1 MKKIG
6 AIVLAIVLVIAFILP
21 FIRKNQT
28 DNENPI
34 DFGFNS
40 SSTYLAV
47 QKGTPFVF
55 EANVGQNIDRI
66 ELSLNGNLVKSW
78 NSEGEITW
86 TDAKVLTLKI
96 ETESYKMGT
105 YSIELRGFSS
115 EDLVY
120 NDERFLFINAK
131 NALQEQE
138 FELLDTHPHNPD
150 NFTQGYEFFN
160 DKLFESTGN
169 PRQMNTTMV
178 AEIERTTGRSIRE
191 VKQYNP
197 IFGEGI
203 TILDSK
209 IYQISWQD
217 EKCFV
222 YDLVG
227 FTVIDT
233 LNYQGE
239 GWGLCNDGKNLI
251 MSDGTNQ
258 LTFRDP
264 NNFEVLKT
272 IEVHSDRG
280 PVTNLNELDYVNG
293 KVFANI
299 WMSEKRFQHDTRMNL
314 SKIVVIDPK
323 TGAVERYIDLQEIL
337 RKASVTNVPNGIAYR
352 KSTNSFWLTGK
363 YWDQVYE
370 IALKSKSI

>member
-6 AIVLAIVLVIAFILP
+6 AIVLAIVLVIAFVLP
-21 FIRKNQT
+21 YIGKNQT

-86 TDAKVLTLKI
+86 TDAQVLTLKI

-120 NDERFLFINAK
+120 NDERFLFVNAK

-203 TILDSK
+203 TIFDSK

-299 WMSEKRFQHDTRMNL
+299 WMSEQRFQHDTRMNL

>member
-6 AIVLAIVLVIAFILP
+6 AIVLAIVLVIAFVLP
-21 FIRKNQT
+21 YIGKNQT

-115 EDLVY
+115 EDLVS
-120 NDERFLFINAK
+120 NDERFLFVNAK

-299 WMSEKRFQHDTRMNL
+299 WMSEQRFQHDTRMNL

>member
-6 AIVLAIVLVIAFILP
+6 AIVLAIVLVIAFVLP
-21 FIRKNQT
+21 YIGKNQT

-86 TDAKVLTLKI
+86 TDAQVLTLKI

-120 NDERFLFINAK
+120 NDERFLFVNAK

-299 WMSEKRFQHDTRMNL
+299 WMSEQRFQHDTRMNL

>member
-6 AIVLAIVLVIAFILP
+6 AIVLAIVLVIAFVLP
-21 FIRKNQT
+21 YIGKNQT

-86 TDAKVLTLKI
+86 TDAQVLTLKI

-120 NDERFLFINAK
+120 NDERFLFVNAK

-178 AEIERTTGRSIRE
+178 AEIEGTTGRSIRE
-191 VKQYNP
+191 VKQSNP

>member
-86 TDAKVLTLKI
+86 TDAQVLTLKI

-115 EDLVY
+115 EDLVS
-120 NDERFLFINAK
+120 NDERFLFVNAK

-203 TILDSK
+203 SILDSK

-299 WMSEKRFQHDTRMNL
+299 WMSEQRFQHDTRMNL

>member
-6 AIVLAIVLVIAFILP
+6 AIVLAIVLVIAFVLP
-21 FIRKNQT
+21 YIGKNQT

-86 TDAKVLTLKI
+86 TDAQVLTLKI

-115 EDLVY
+115 EDLVS
-120 NDERFLFINAK
+120 NDERFLFVNAK

>member
-6 AIVLAIVLVIAFILP
+6 AIVLAIVLVIAFVLP
-21 FIRKNQT
+21 YIGKNQT

-55 EANVGQNIDRI
+55 EANTGQNIDRI

-86 TDAKVLTLKI
+86 TDAQVLTLKI

-120 NDERFLFINAK
+120 NDERFLFVNAK

-191 VKQYNP
+191 VKQSNP

-299 WMSEKRFQHDTRMNL
+299 WMSEQRFQHDTRMNL

>member
-6 AIVLAIVLVIAFILP
+6 AIVLAIVLVIAFVLP
-21 FIRKNQT
+21 YIGKNQT

-115 EDLVY
+115 EDLVS
-120 NDERFLFINAK
+120 NDERFLFVNAK

>member
-6 AIVLAIVLVIAFILP
+6 AILLAIVLVIAFVLP
-21 FIRKNQT
+21 YIGKNQT

-86 TDAKVLTLKI
+86 TDAQVLTLKI

-120 NDERFLFINAK
+120 NDERFLFVNAK

-191 VKQYNP
+191 VKQSNP

-299 WMSEKRFQHDTRMNL
+299 WMSEQRFQHDTRMNL

>member
-6 AIVLAIVLVIAFILP
+6 AIVLAIVLVIAFVLP
-21 FIRKNQT
+21 YIGINQT

-47 QKGTPFVF
+47 QKGIPFVF

-86 TDAKVLTLKI
+86 TDEQVLTLKI
-96 ETESYKMGT
+96 ETGSYKIGT

-120 NDERFLFINAK
+120 NDERFLFVNAK
-131 NALQEQE
+131 NPLQEQE

-191 VKQYNP
+191 VKQSNP

-299 WMSEKRFQHDTRMNL
+299 WMSEQRFQHDTRMNL

-323 TGAVERYIDLQEIL
+323 TGAVERYIDLQDIL

>member
-6 AIVLAIVLVIAFILP
+6 AIVLAIVLVIAFVLP
-21 FIRKNQT
+21 YIGKNQT
-28 DNENPI
+28 DNENLI
-34 DFGFNS
+34 DFGFES

-47 QKGTPFVF
+47 QKGNPFVF
-55 EANVGQNIDRI
+55 DANVGQNIDRI
-66 ELSLNGNLVKSW
+66 ELSVNGNPVKSW
-78 NSEGEITW
+78 NSEGEISW
-86 TDAKVLTLKI
+86 IDAQVLTFKVQ
-96 ETESYKMGT
+96 TEFYNLGT

-115 EDLVY
+115 DELVQ
-120 NDERFLFINAK
+120 NDERFLFVNAK

-150 NFTQGYEFFN
+150 NFTQGYEFFK

-191 VKQYNP
+191 VKQSNP

-222 YDLVG
+222 YDLEGLNVL
-227 FTVIDT
+227 DT

-239 GWGLCNDGKNLI
+239 GWGLCNDGTNVI
-251 MSDGTNQ
+251 MSNGTNQ

-299 WMSEKRFQHDTRMNL
+299 WMSEQRFQHDARMNL

-323 TGAVERYIDLQEIL
+323 TGAAERYIDLQEIL

-363 YWDQVYE
+363 YWNQVYE
-370 IALKSKSI
+370 IALKTKSI

>member
-6 AIVLAIVLVIAFILP
+6 AIVLAIVLVIAFVLP
-21 FIRKNQT
+21 YIGKNQT
-28 DNENPI
+28 DNENLI
-34 DFGFNS
+34 DFGFES

-47 QKGTPFVF
+47 KKGNPFVF
-55 EANVGQNIDRI
+55 DANVGQNIDRI
-66 ELSLNGNLVKSW
+66 ELSVNGNPVKSW
-78 NSEGEITW
+78 NSEGEISW
-86 TDAKVLTLKI
+86 IDAQVLTFKVQ
-96 ETESYKMGT
+96 TELYNLGT

-115 EDLVY
+115 DELVQ
-120 NDERFLFINAK
+120 NDERFLFVNAK

-150 NFTQGYEFFN
+150 NFTQGYEFFK

-191 VKQYNP
+191 VKQSNP

-222 YDLVG
+222 YDLEGLNVL
-227 FTVIDT
+227 DT

-239 GWGLCNDGKNLI
+239 GWGLCNDGTNVI
-251 MSDGTNQ
+251 MSNGTNQ

-299 WMSEKRFQHDTRMNL
+299 WMSEQ
-314 SKIVVIDPK
+314 
-323 TGAVERYIDLQEIL
+323 
-337 RKASVTNVPNGIAYR
+337 
-352 KSTNSFWLTGK
+352 
-363 YWDQVYE
+363 
-370 IALKSKSI
+370 

>member
-6 AIVLAIVLVIAFILP
+6 AIVLAIVLVIAFVLP
-21 FIRKNQT
+21 YIGNNQT

-115 EDLVY
+115 EDLVS
-120 NDERFLFINAK
+120 NDERFLFVNAK

-299 WMSEKRFQHDTRMNL
+299 WMSEQRFQHDTRMNL